1 MKKIALINPPS
12 PFLINDKVF
21 PNSGLLQLTTSLKE
35 KGYNARIIDLC
46 GNENPLKKMFNE
58 IQDETHIGFSSTT
71 PQFVDTYKLHKE
83 LKKKIPKI
91 KTIIGG
97 AHPSAIYSL
106 MKNGRTEDV
115 NIKPLM
121 EFDHIVVGEGDEI
134 DPFNLQKGW
143 NVQKLIK
150 DINEKPIPDRKL
162 IDILSYEYSLKG
174 KSTTTIV
181 TQRGCP
187 FKCTFCCGRDIEMYK
202 IPRSK
207 SPEKILEELDYLN
220 KNFGF
225 ESFMWYDDEVNV
237 NPKRLMKI
245 SELLKDRNYQHRG
258 FIRSDLLV
266 KHPETLE
273 ALVKAGFVELCSGV
287 ESGSERILKMTNKG
301 TTPEINSQAA
311 KMIMDAGLTYKAF
324 TIIGHPSETYKDIE
338 KTIDWLKENKPNNFD
353 VTIMTPYPGSTIYN
367 HSQPSTKYDGY
378 TREWNG
384 LYFNNINFSSQRS
397 VAKGKPGEYSCE
409 VRTDELTSNDLIRIR
424 EEMDKELR

>member
-162 IDILSYEYSLKG
+162 IDILSYEYSLKC
-174 KSTTTIV
+174 KSTPTIV

-187 FKCTFCCGRDIEMYK
+187 FKCTFCCGIVFFQAEDGIRDWSVTGVQTCALPI
-202 IPRSK
+202 S
-207 SPEKILEELDYLN
+207 
-220 KNFGF
+220 
-225 ESFMWYDDEVNV
+225 SF
-237 NPKRLMKI
+237 RAAA
-245 SELLKDRNYQHRG
+245 S
-258 FIRSDLLV
+258 S
-266 KHPETLE
+266 
-273 ALVKAGFVELCSGV
+273 
-287 ESGSERILKMTNKG
+287 SGSGMYLTWKPSW
-301 TTPEINSQAA
+301 TT
-311 KMIMDAGLTYKAF
+311 
-324 TIIGHPSETYKDIE
+324 
-338 KTIDWLKENKPNNFD
+338 
-353 VTIMTPYPGSTIYN
+353 
-367 HSQPSTKYDGY
+367 
-378 TREWNG
+378 
-384 LYFNNINFSSQRS
+384 
-397 VAKGKPGEYSCE
+397 
-409 VRTDELTSNDLIRIR
+409 
-424 EEMDKELR
+424 